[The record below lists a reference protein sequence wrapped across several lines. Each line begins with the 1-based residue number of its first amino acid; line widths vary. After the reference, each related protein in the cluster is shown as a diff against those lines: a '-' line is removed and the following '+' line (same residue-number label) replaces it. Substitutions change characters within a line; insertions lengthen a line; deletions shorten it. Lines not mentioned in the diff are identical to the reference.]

1 MGKPVC
7 ITMWAAEART
17 AQILAQFVCM
27 PILGRS
33 RELSRASSR
42 GDPQESES
50 ALARKPGSRQG
61 SDSEHQVKGF
71 LHHMNTSPRNPTG
84 NTRADHE
91 AVGKGHLENITGA
104 LLTWKESAFE
114 PGCLSKD
121 EICLPPPIC
130 VCFQETS
137 YCMEVSSHILYKPVM
152 SRVCYM
158 ATPNRHDAR
167 DPSQLTL
174 PVSPQ
179 WRHED
184 LLLWFT
190 SIRCSVGHDHTIAK
204 HATLWQLLL
213 QWLQWDDLNR
223 MRISKIS

>member
-17 AQILAQFVCM
+17 AQILAQLMCM
-27 PILGRS
+27 PILGWS
-33 RELSRASSR
+33 RELSSVSSR

-61 SDSEHQVKGF
+61 SENKHQAKGF
-71 LHHMNTSPRNPTG
+71 LHHMNASPRNPTRNTGAAHEVVG
-84 NTRADHE
+84 NGQFE
-91 AVGKGHLENITGA
+91 SIKGA

-121 EICLPPPIC
+121 EICLPPSIC

-137 YCMEVSSHILYKPVM
+137 YCMEVSLHILYKPVM
-152 SRVCYM
+152 FRVCYI

-167 DPSQLTL
+167 DPSQLTTASEST
-174 PVSPQ
+174 V
-179 WRHED
+179 
-184 LLLWFT
+184 T
-190 SIRCSVGHDHTIAK
+190 SRRPSIVIYIRTSQCGPRSHHC
-204 HATLWQLLL
+204 
-213 QWLQWDDLNR
+213 
-223 MRISKIS
+223 